1 MKCNVYVSVCCRLYC
16 VKSDYETRLQG
27 HGMSD
32 QVRKPEWTVDE
43 VLNSG
48 GNLSY
53 ITTYLHH
60 YESEIARRRE
70 AEGDLSRAPMYYAWL
85 STTSALVYAFVRDL
99 LYWDK
104 VGIDLK
110 KAIDLFDADYSEVL
124 DGLFKS
130 KPMDAK
136 VREDI
141 LLFARIRHLIVH
153 KGFPN
158 LHTSTLGAHRTL
170 TKGEPYTKAQV
181 IEVLDLISEPRNYP
195 KLLESFQRLNE
206 GIRSLQVH
214 KEYRFR
220 CPE

>member
-1 MKCNVYVSVCCRLYC
+1 MHVSVCCRLYR

-60 YESEIARRRE
+60 YESEIDRRRE
-70 AEGDLSRAPMYYAWL
+70 AEKDLSRAPMYYAWL
-85 STTSALVYAFVRDL
+85 STASALVYALARDL

-104 VGIDLK
+104 VEVDLY
-110 KAIDLFDADYSEVL
+110 KAPDVFEADYLEVL
-124 DGLFKS
+124 NGLFKS
-130 KPMDAK
+130 KDMDAQL
-136 VREDI
+136 RADI
-141 LLFARIRHLIVH
+141 LLFAGVRHLIVH

-158 LHTSTLGAHRTL
+158 LHASTLRRNRPLAAGA
-170 TKGEPYTKAQV
+170 PYTKTEV
-181 IEVLDLISEPRNYP
+181 MEVLALISDPKNYP
-195 KLLESFQRLNE
+195 KLLEAFQRVSQ
-206 GIRSLQVH
+206 GIRSLQVR